1 MNLSIRM
8 RVSITTVVVVAAG
21 LVGCQTTRDYVDG
34 FPRVDLP
41 RPSMPSL
48 DSMVPFRKSKSPTY
62 AEPYQPPKLEAVP
75 DSQKP
80 FILPA
85 PASTNTPGRAKSRR
99 VSTPPALPPF
109 DPETP
114 VPSAGLFP
122 SGPVRRMG
130 FETSSVIKDSNIIQ
144 TGCCAPIVQSCCP
157 PPCCP
162 TPCCETSCCST
173 GCGLSSLLG
182 AVSHPFYA
190 AKYKIQN
197 AKARLHCKLS
207 AIGSCCSPCSSP
219 CCAPCAP
226 SCSPCVSS
234 CSPCG
239 SCVTNEYV
247 MEGVVVNQYPLNGG
261 CSPCSTGMASVP
273 EIPMHYPAVPQ
284 QQWRQPAQQFQRPQV
299 PCGCQNQ
306 RAAQYPAPQYQQ
318 PQYQHPPQQYY
329 APQQPAQA
337 PPQYQGARPTYAQPQ
352 VAVRQP
358 VAQPQ
363 YQPTYRPTPAQQQR
377 LAQPNQYQPQP
388 APQQQQPFNNQSV
401 QTPAARPQQDYTAP
415 LPVQPAMPQEPS
427 ASAVPQAD
435 EPQTS
440 SLVPGHSPL
449 NSSPTRVARVYRA
462 TRFQ

>member
-8 RVSITTVVVVAAG
+8 RVSIAAAVVVAAG

-34 FPRVDLP
+34 FPRVNFP
-41 RPSMPSL
+41 RPTVPSFDRFVL
-48 DSMVPFRKSKSPTY
+48 FGNSKPRTH
-62 AEPYQPPKLEAVP
+62 AEPYHAPKLEPVP
-75 DSQKP
+75 DVQEP
-80 FILPA
+80 LILPA
-85 PASTNTPGRAKSRR
+85 PASTNSPGRATSRP
-99 VSTPPALPPF
+99 VSSPPALPPF
-109 DPETP
+109 EAETP

-182 AVSHPFYA
+182 TVTTPFYV

-207 AIGSCCSPCSSP
+207 AIGSSCSPCSSP

-226 SCSPCVSS
+226 SCSPC
-234 CSPCG
+234 G
-239 SCVTNEYV
+239 SCVSNEYV

-261 CSPCSTGMASVP
+261 CSTCSSGMNSVP
-273 EIPMHYPAVPQ
+273 QIPMHYQAAPQ
-284 QQWRQPAQQFQRPQV
+284 QSWRQPTQQFRRPQA

-306 RAAQYPAPQYQQ
+306 QAAQYPAPRH
-318 PQYQHPPQQYY
+318 QHPPQQYY
-329 APQQPAQA
+329 APQQPTQA
-337 PPQYQGARPTYAQPQ
+337 PPQYQGARPTYPQPQ

-363 YQPTYRPTPAQQQR
+363 YQPTYRPTPAPQQR
-377 LAQPNQYQPQP
+377 VAQPYQYRPQP
-388 APQQQQPFNNQSV
+388 APQQQRPSNRQSV
-401 QTPAARPQQDYTAP
+401 QAPAAQPQQNYTAP

-427 ASAVPQAD
+427 ASSAPPAD

-449 NSSPTRVARVYRA
+449 TSSPSRVARVYRA